1 MDNIRDVNDLLEN
14 ANDELKK
21 VVNNE
26 DDSEKVHIE
35 SKDDTD
41 KKKSTELI

>member
-41 KKKSTELI
+41 KKKVLN